1 MDVEVQC
8 KTHLIF
14 AVEPNHISF
23 KINEVDSDF

>member
-8 KTHLIF
+8 RTHLIS

-23 KINEVDSDF
+23 KIDELDSDL